1 MSVKLNSVLISDEVD
16 QKCVTILQEN
26 GIKVVKNTKL
36 SKEEL
41 LKEIPVSNKF
51 YSLLLCCEKC
61 VQGEI
66 TRTCIG
72 GFRSA
77 PLCRER

>member
-1 MSVKLNSVLISDEVD
+1 MKLNSVLISDEVD

-41 LKEIPVSNKF
+41 LIEIPVSNTF
-51 YSLLLCCEKC
+51 FSLFLCCEKC

-66 TRTCIG
+66 TPTG
-72 GFRSA
+72 GLRSA
-77 PLCRER
+77 PPSRKIY

>member
-1 MSVKLNSVLISDEVD
+1 MKLNSVLISDEVD
-16 QKCVTILQEN
+16 QKCIKILQEN

-66 TRTCIG
+66 TRIVG
-72 GFRSA
+72 LRSA

>member
-1 MSVKLNSVLISDEVD
+1 MKLNSVLISDEVD

-41 LKEIPVSNKF
+41 LKEIPVSNTF
-51 YSLLLCCEKC
+51 FSLFLCCEKC

-66 TRTCIG
+66 TRIG
-72 GFRSA
+72 GLRSA

>member
-1 MSVKLNSVLISDEVD
+1 MKLNSVLISDEVD

-41 LKEIPVSNKF
+41 LKEIPVSNTF
-51 YSLLLCCEKC
+51 FFAVSVL
-61 VQGEI
+61 
-66 TRTCIG
+66 
-72 GFRSA
+72 
-77 PLCRER
+77 

>member
-1 MSVKLNSVLISDEVD
+1 MSVKLSSVLISDEVD

-41 LKEIPVSNKF
+41 LKEIPVSNTF
-51 YSLLLCCEKC
+51 FFVVSVL
-61 VQGEI
+61 
-66 TRTCIG
+66 
-72 GFRSA
+72 
-77 PLCRER
+77 